1 LGCAL
6 SIEKYD
12 DIKLDLKVIGS
23 EDLNWLNRV
32 RDRDHWRLVV
42 NKATNFWRQRI
53 SGDFVTG
60 RMAVGLL
67 HGLTTGKGSYCK
79 GTTFVRCFLCNA
91 EPYGGHAVRVLWY
104 AGSLR
109 QEVFAT
115 SSVQSLG
122 AFAELRT
129 TTVSFVLSVFPSAW
143 NITAPAG
150 RIFIKFGI

>member
-1 LGCAL
+1 MAGGCEQGNEL
-6 SIEKYD
+6 
-12 DIKLDLKVIGS
+12 
-23 EDLNWLNRV
+23 WRV
-32 RDRDHWRLVV
+32 R
-42 NKATNFWRQRI
+42 N

-91 EPYGGHAVRVLWY
+91 EPYGGHAVRALWY

-115 SSVQSLG
+115 GSVQSLG
-122 AFAELRT
+122 AFAKLRA

-143 NITAPAG
+143 NISAPAG
-150 RIFIKFGI
+150 RIFMKFGI